1 MEDKK
6 HICLDMG
13 QPGGIVVDTVST
25 ALKREG
31 SGLESTLS
39 FVWRSGV
46 LPQSKHIL
54 SGVRLTAD
62 SKLALNGCLSLCVS
76 PVTD

>member
-1 MEDKK
+1 
-6 HICLDMG
+6 MG
-13 QPGGIVVDTVST
+13 QPGGVVVHTV

-46 LPQSKHIL
+46 LPQSKHM
-54 SGVRLTAD
+54 
-62 SKLALNGCLSLCVS
+62 N
-76 PVTD
+76 